1 LRRGLPAN
9 VEAEISGCLEQYR
22 QIRVR
27 RALLIHCPNE
37 ETGVRVIAA
46 APKKVTPL
54 NATTLELYDAKAEGS
69 LLRKLRDAGIFTR
82 TT

>member
-9 VEAEISGCLEQYR
+9 VEAEISGWLE

-27 RALLIHCPNE
+27 RALLVHCPEE
-37 ETGVRVIAA
+37 ETAVKVIAA

-54 NATTLELYDAKAEGS
+54 TATTLELHDV
-69 LLRKLRDAGIFTR
+69 GIFTR

>member
-1 LRRGLPAN
+1 
-9 VEAEISGCLEQYR
+9 VEAEISGWLEPYR

-37 ETGVRVIAA
+37 ETAVRVIAA

-54 NATTLELYDAKAEGS
+54 TATTLEL
-69 LLRKLRDAGIFTR
+69 RDVGIFTR

>member
-9 VEAEISGCLEQYR
+9 VEAEISGWLEQYR

-37 ETGVRVIAA
+37 ETAVRVIVA

-54 NATTLELYDAKAEGS
+54 TATTLELHDV
-69 LLRKLRDAGIFTR
+69 GIFTR